1 MSDAFAHSFYANSN
15 NWQDQ
20 SVTLNSWNI
29 VLFIK
34 VIMSG
39 GNLLELC
46 KEYEALHSLPT
57 L

>member
-46 KEYEALHSLPT
+46 KEYEAVNSLPT
-57 L
+57 F